1 MNELIDKVE
10 NLKKTLDNTKEVKEI
25 TELNNE
31 IMKDKE
37 LLKLIEEYQRTQD
50 EKLKE
55 KIIHNPLFKEYKKKE
70 TDLNLLILS
79 INQQLKEITGKGRN
93 CQ

>member
-1 MNELIDKVE
+1 MNELIAKVDK
-10 NLKKTLDNTKEVKEI
+10 LKETLDNTKEVKEI
-25 TELNNE
+25 TKLNKE

-37 LLKLIEEYQRTQD
+37 LLKLVEEYQKTQD
-50 EKLKE
+50 ESIKE

-70 TDLNLLILS
+70 TDLNLIILE
-79 INQQLKEITGKGRN
+79 INQKLKEITGKRNN